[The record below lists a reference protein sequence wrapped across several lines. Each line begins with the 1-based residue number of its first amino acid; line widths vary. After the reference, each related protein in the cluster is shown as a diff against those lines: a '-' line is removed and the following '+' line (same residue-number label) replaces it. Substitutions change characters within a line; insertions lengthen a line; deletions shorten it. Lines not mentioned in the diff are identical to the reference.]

1 MIMKFNIIFDLD
13 GTLADTLRDIAEA
26 VNVALASLSLPTHST
41 AKYRQWVGHGWHNT
55 MRQAARQV
63 SEDGLEQLCEAG
75 FQYYKGHLTDN
86 TRLYDGVAEVLAEL
100 SRRRVRMAVLSNK
113 PHDLTVATVRDLGC
127 AERFVA
133 VQGAVDEQMRKPDP
147 ATALR
152 LAALLGSAPGEVYL
166 VGDSAVDVATAR
178 NGGMV
183 PVAVTW
189 GFRDRSELVEAG
201 AERIVDRAGEL
212 LSLPGLGG

>member
-1 MIMKFNIIFDLD
+1 MVKFNIIFDLD
-13 GTLADTLRDIAEA
+13 GTLADTLRDIAQA

-41 AKYRQWVGHGWHNT
+41 AKYRQWVGSGWKNT
-55 MRQAARQV
+55 MRQAAEV
-63 SEDGLEQLCEAG
+63 SEDDLEQLCEAA

-86 TRLYDGVAEVLAEL
+86 TRLYDGVAEVLGEL
-100 SRRRVRMAVLSNK
+100 SRRRVGMAVLSNK
-113 PHDLTVATVRDLGC
+113 PHDLTVATVTDLGC
-127 AERFVA
+127 AERFAA

-152 LAALLGSAPGEVYL
+152 LAAVLGSAPREVYL
-166 VGDSAVDVATAR
+166 VGDSSVDVATAR

-201 AERIVDRAGEL
+201 AERIVDRAAEL
-212 LSLPGLGG
+212 LSLPGRGG